1 MIIVSL
7 SEKLEIEK
15 RISITPEIVK
25 KYTELGFEV
34 KLEKNMEAI
43 LDIVKMNLKI
53 MEQNLRMMKKNYLKK
68 QI

>member
-15 RISITPEIVK
+15 RISITPEIAK

-34 KLEKNMEAI
+34 KLEKNYGSH
-43 LDIVKMNLKI
+43 LGYS
-53 MEQNLRMMKKNYLKK
+53 QNEFKDNGA
-68 QI
+68 